1 MSDVITTTSTAT
13 GPIPLALNDAIILT
27 AARSAAVA
35 SDKFTMRRLGFNA
48 GLTHRFNKHPGL
60 TASAVGETDAVFEAQ
75 GNAVVAVTLTAAQQ
89 AVAVRRSETLSDIAE
104 TTYEPSLLIEIG
116 RAMTDRV
123 EALVL
128 ALASALNG
136 GTSVG
141 TTGQVLSRTALILG
155 RQTLATNKAAS
166 GNFGDG
172 QTPAGLAGAMIFLS
186 PKGTG
191 DLERE
196 MVGTSASPFS
206 SIDATDILY
215 SDGSKPAGYR
225 GKIFGIPV
233 FETENVQTVS
243 SDRTGMIAMPSAIG
257 VLYVGTPKVST
268 VSERAAGKFFNRT
281 IGDFYVGVGELVD
294 TFGVPI
300 TYVAA

>member
-1 MSDVITTTSTAT
+1 
-13 GPIPLALNDAIILT
+13 
-27 AARSAAVA
+27 
-35 SDKFTMRRLGFNA
+35 
-48 GLTHRFNKHPGL
+48 
-60 TASAVGETDAVFEAQ
+60 VFEAQ
-75 GNAVVAVTLTAAQQ
+75 GNAVTAVTLTAAQN
-89 AVAVRRSETLSDIAE
+89 AVAVRRSETLTDISQIE
-104 TTYEPSLLIEIG
+104 YEPSLLVEIG
-116 RAMTDRV
+116 RAMADRV
-123 EALVL
+123 ESLVL

-141 TTGQVLSRTALILG
+141 TSGAVLSRTALILG

-172 QTPAGLAGAMIFLS
+172 PTPMGLSGPMIFLS
-186 PKGTG
+186 PKGIG

-196 MVGTSASPFS
+196 MVATSASPFS
-206 SIDATDILY
+206 GMDATDILY
-215 SDGSKPAGYR
+215 SDGSKPTGYR
-225 GKIFGIPV
+225 GKIFGMPV

-243 SDRTGMIAMPSAIG
+243 SDRVGMIAYPSSIG
-257 VLYVGTPKVST
+257 VLYIGTPKIST

-294 TFGVPI
+294 TFGVPV